1 MKLRKLRAMRGQPG
15 AGPDGQQQVHH
26 MHQQQQQPM
35 RQPTSVSADL
45 DSIRA
50 LFNEKEKELGL
61 AVRKVED
68 LTHQLEDLRTG
79 RVNNH
84 YPPQMV
90 ELERLRRELA
100 YRKQL
105 NEQQNN
111 MIAQQRDQLSRGHEE
126 IAKIG
131 KAQKLIHFVI
141 TLIVFGQFFTF
152 FTFCSFLLILIDFGQ
167 FCIFL
172 IILLIFGHF

>member
-1 MKLRKLRAMRGQPG
+1 MKLRKLRALRGNSDQP
-15 AGPDGQQQVHH
+15 
-26 MHQQQQQPM
+26 
-35 RQPTSVSADL
+35 RQLQMPSSVSADL

-50 LFNEKEKELGL
+50 LFGDKEKELTL

-68 LTHQLEDLRTG
+68 LTHQLEDLRNG
-79 RVNNH
+79 RLSNH

-111 MIAQQRDQLSRGHEE
+111 MISQQSDQLSRGHEE
-126 IAKIG
+126 IAKMDNRIMELQDRYVDES
-131 KAQKLIHFVI
+131 KEA
-141 TLIVFGQFFTF
+141 
-152 FTFCSFLLILIDFGQ
+152 
-167 FCIFL
+167 
-172 IILLIFGHF
+172 

>member
-1 MKLRKLRAMRGQPG
+1 MG
-15 AGPDGQQQVHH
+15 
-26 MHQQQQQPM
+26 
-35 RQPTSVSADL
+35 
-45 DSIRA
+45 
-50 LFNEKEKELGL
+50 NEKEKELGL

-131 KAQKLIHFVI
+131 TVQ
-141 TLIVFGQFFTF
+141 
-152 FTFCSFLLILIDFGQ
+152 LLIPFMTVLYTMWRF
-167 FCIFL
+167 
-172 IILLIFGHF
+172 

>member
-1 MKLRKLRAMRGQPG
+1 MKLRKLRAVRGQQNNEQPRLQ
-15 AGPDGQQQVHH
+15 QQQVL
-26 MHQQQQQPM
+26 PSSV
-35 RQPTSVSADL
+35 SVSADL
-45 DSIRA
+45 DSIRS

-61 AVRKVED
+61 AVRKVEE

-79 RVNNH
+79 RVSNH
-84 YPPQMV
+84 YPPQVV

-126 IAKIG
+126 ISKMDNRIMELQDRLARKRMDNRAS
-131 KAQKLIHFVI
+131 KNQNSRKNSLKP
-141 TLIVFGQFFTF
+141 
-152 FTFCSFLLILIDFGQ
+152 
-167 FCIFL
+167 
-172 IILLIFGHF
+172 